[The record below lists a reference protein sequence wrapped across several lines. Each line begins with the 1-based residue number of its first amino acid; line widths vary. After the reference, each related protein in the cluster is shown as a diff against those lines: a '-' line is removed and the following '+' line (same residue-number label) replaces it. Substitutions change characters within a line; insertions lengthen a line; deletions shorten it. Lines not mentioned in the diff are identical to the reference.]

1 MASPP
6 GAPEQRRYDFGRAVQ
21 RRRRSRGLTQEALA
35 GAIGFDRKSINRLEK
50 GTHSM
55 TLDRI
60 WAIADALEVTIGEL
74 ESDAAGIANERE
86 LRSQQ

>member
-1 MASPP
+1 M
-6 GAPEQRRYDFGRAVQ
+6 Q

-55 TLDRI
+55 TLDRV
-60 WAIADALEVTIGEL
+60 WAVADALEVTVGDL
-74 ESDAAGIANERE
+74 ERDAADIASERA
-86 LRSQQ
+86 LRSRR

>member
-1 MASPP
+1 
-6 GAPEQRRYDFGRAVQ
+6 
-21 RRRRSRGLTQEALA
+21 
-35 GAIGFDRKSINRLEK
+35 
-50 GTHSM
+50 M

-74 ESDAAGIANERE
+74 ESDAVGIANERE